1 MAIHFTL
8 PAAIEQSLRDRIG
21 DVGAK
26 AKEAFLVTVYREG
39 KLSHPALSRALGLNR
54 FETEELLHEYNAV
67 AARITAEAHNADG
80 RAIEAIRNFCSMTQ
94 A

>member
-1 MAIHFTL
+1 MAIHFNL
-8 PAAIEQSLRDRIG
+8 PTAIEQALRDRLG
-21 DVGAK
+21 DISAK

-39 KLSHPALSRALGLNR
+39 KLSHPALSRALGLDR

-67 AARITAEAHNADG
+67 AARITADAHNADG
-80 RAIEAIRNFCSMTQ
+80 RAIEAIRNFCTLTQ